1 MDLGEVRMAIGPSS
15 RGEAS
20 DGPQDQSQGHSL
32 YDAISALTSELSL
45 DAVLQMATDLSRAL
59 VGASYS
65 ALGILGEDG
74 KLVQFITS
82 GITQRGRDR
91 IGRIPEGQG
100 VLGTVLRKDTPLR
113 LKELAA
119 HPDSVG
125 VPRNHPKMKSLL
137 GVPIVYKGRVLGNIY
152 LTNKIGAE
160 EFSQEDE
167 NLVTLFAAQA
177 AVAMENARLFEDES
191 RRSAQLDVLNRAGR
205 ELTSIFDLDK
215 LLHAVAELLRQGFN
229 YPSVQVFWV
238 DRANQ
243 VLQVRAVAGLIQGFV
258 PLGTTRAIGEGLAG
272 WAVQNG
278 ETVLCSDVS
287 VDPRYS
293 SMIEGFESCAV
304 LAVPVTVLDEVVAV
318 INVDGME
325 PQAFDDSDAKTLE
338 TLADQL
344 AVAIENIR
352 LNRQQQEQ
360 SRRLAVAEERDRIGR
375 DLHDGVIQS
384 MYAVGLT
391 LEDIASRADKEPG
404 EVGPRIE
411 EVVGDLNQAIGDIR
425 SYIMDLRPRELQGRS
440 LDEALDSLILYLED
454 RTGVSVTLDVQMEL
468 ASLSELYIVNLWH
481 IFQEAF
487 SNIEKYSKAKTVSVS
502 LAVSDGNLS
511 LDIVDDGQGFDL
523 EKSELGRGYGLPNIK
538 DRAERLG
545 GMLLIESSPGS
556 GTRLKV
562 VIPADQRT
570 GPFSEAGGTNPTVA
584 RNNHGDG

>member
-1 MDLGEVRMAIGPSS
+1 MDLGEVRMASGPSS

-20 DGPQDQSQGHSL
+20 GRPLDQNQGRNL

-45 DAVLQMATDLSRAL
+45 DAVLQMATDLSREL
-59 VGASYS
+59 VRASYS
-65 ALGILGEDG
+65 ALGVLGEDG

-82 GITQRGRDR
+82 GITQRGRNR

-100 VLGTVLRKDTPLR
+100 VLGTVLRHDMPLR
-113 LKELAA
+113 LKDLEA

-125 VPRNHPKMKSLL
+125 VPPNHPRMKSLL

-160 EFSQEDE
+160 EFSQDDE

-177 AVAMENARLFEDES
+177 AVAIENARLFEDAS

-205 ELTSIFDLDK
+205 ELTSILDLDK

-243 VLQVRAVAGLIQGFV
+243 VLQVRAIAGLIQGFG

-272 WAVQNG
+272 WAAQNG

-352 LNRQQQEQ
+352 LNQQQQEQ
-360 SRRLAVAEERDRIGR
+360 SRRLAVVEERDRIGR

-391 LEDIASRADKEPG
+391 LEDIASRADREPD

-411 EVVGDLNQAIGDIR
+411 GVVSDLNQAIGDIR

-502 LAVSDGNLS
+502 LAVSDGKLS
-511 LDIVDDGQGFDL
+511 VDIADDGQGFDL

-562 VIPADQRT
+562 VIPADQRM
-570 GPFSEAGGTNPTVA
+570 GPFSAAGGTNPTVA